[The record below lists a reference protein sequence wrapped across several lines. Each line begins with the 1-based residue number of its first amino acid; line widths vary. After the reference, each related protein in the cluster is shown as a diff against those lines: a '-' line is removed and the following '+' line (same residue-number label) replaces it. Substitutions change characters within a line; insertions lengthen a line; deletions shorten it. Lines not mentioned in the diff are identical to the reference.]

1 MTGPTFLVV
10 GGARCGTSAL
20 SEGLRA
26 HPRVFVTEPKEP
38 HYFALHGREVDF
50 SGPGDERTINQV
62 AVTDRDAYLRLYPRE
77 HDFLALGD
85 GSVSTL
91 YYHQHAIAEIAA
103 VNPAMKLVA
112 LLREPVARA
121 FSAHQYLRAQG
132 LEPVEDV
139 REAVACEPER
149 IAAGWHH
156 LWHYTAMS
164 LYADGVE
171 ALQRAFPGQLGVFF
185 YDDLDSD
192 FDATTARIL
201 DFLGVPPSS
210 TTAAEVPRVN
220 ISGRPRSAA
229 LASGLAAA
237 TANPRLRAGVKAVT
251 SHRFRERV
259 RRVVLAREGIDPAA
273 HDALTPLFADDL
285 ARLRTLVDGP
295 VPAWL
300 EAWS

>member
-1 MTGPTFLVV
+1 
-10 GGARCGTSAL
+10 
-20 SEGLRA
+20 
-26 HPRVFVTEPKEP
+26 
-38 HYFALHGREVDF
+38 
-50 SGPGDERTINQV
+50 
-62 AVTDRDAYLRLYPRE
+62 
-77 HDFLALGD
+77 
-85 GSVSTL
+85 
-91 YYHQHAIAEIAA
+91 
-103 VNPAMKLVA
+103 MKLVA

-164 LYADGVE
+164 HYADGVE
-171 ALQRAFPGQLGVFF
+171 ALQA
-185 YDDLDSD
+185 
-192 FDATTARIL
+192 
-201 DFLGVPPSS
+201 GVPRKPGGVLLRRPRQRLRRHDGAGPGLPRGPAALGP
-210 TTAAEVPRVN
+210 AAEVPRVN

-259 RRVVLAREGIDPAA
+259 RRVVLAREDIDPAA

-285 ARLRTLVDGP
+285 ARLR
-295 VPAWL
+295 AR
-300 EAWS
+300 WSTGLCLPGWRRGRERCSSCTRPRRPSAAPTS